1 MRLGSI
7 GKIELT
13 PDYKGSKISFHTDEP
28 VWPSQFVK
36 FTYRDKEYPYKIVLV
51 RTTGNLLEI
60 EAVEC
65 GYYNKISDSRKIDI
79 RSIIHLDVELITD
92 KEENAK
98 VIAEASFC

>member
-13 PDYKGSKISFHTDEP
+13 PDYKGSKISFHTDEQ

-36 FTYRDKEYPYKIVLV
+36 FTYRDKEYFYKISNVKI
-51 RTTGNLLEI
+51 TGHLLEV
-60 EAVEC
+60 EAFEC
-65 GYYNKISDSRKIDI
+65 GYYNKISVSKKIDI

-92 KEENAK
+92 KEEISK
-98 VIAEASFC
+98 VISETLLC